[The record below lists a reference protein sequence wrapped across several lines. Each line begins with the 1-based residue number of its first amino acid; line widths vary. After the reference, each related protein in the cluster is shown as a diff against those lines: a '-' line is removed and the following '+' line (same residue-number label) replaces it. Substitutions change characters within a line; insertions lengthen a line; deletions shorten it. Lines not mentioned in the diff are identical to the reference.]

1 MPDVGPDL
9 VLAAPAGVPDV
20 AVAIG
25 SSPMP
30 TAELPFM
37 WAGNPWSLAG
47 PCVFNALMT
56 VITVGIYNFW
66 GRTEI
71 RRRLWAC
78 VRLDGEPLV
87 YHGTGLEMFKGFTA
101 AVLVVLLPI
110 FVLSTALVI
119 VFGQGS
125 QSWMMFQVG
134 LFVVVYPVLKAFA
147 TYRARRYRLART
159 SWRGIRGS
167 VSGSASEFA
176 FLSWATS
183 ILTPLTLGWILPW
196 RELYIQRFLTGDTML
211 GDRKLSLRASAGSL
225 YLRFALLWV
234 GTIALYFVVVA
245 GVVGIVAGQG
255 VRMMSPADWVKVPR
269 LIWIEL
275 AGVVLAA
282 GFVWSLIS
290 SFYYSS
296 LYNLTASTTVM
307 LLPGADRQGTPVRF
321 KLTTKGRHL
330 VWLFVTN
337 QLLTYASVFVLK
349 PVATARS
356 LRYFTQHLSVVGA
369 FDPATLKQNPNG
381 AIAEGEGLA
390 QAFDFDA
397 F

>member
-1 MPDVGPDL
+1 MPDVGPDP
-9 VLAAPAGVPDV
+9 VGAARPIGQDIAGVSTAGP
-20 AVAIG
+20 A
-25 SSPMP
+25 
-30 TAELPFM
+30 AELPFK
-37 WAGNPWSLAG
+37 WVGSPWSLAG
-47 PCVFNALMT
+47 PCVFNAFMT
-56 VITVGIYNFW
+56 LITMGIYNFW

-87 YHGTGLEMFKGFTA
+87 YHGTGFEMFKGFTA

-110 FVLSTALVI
+110 FLMSSALVI
-119 VFGQGS
+119 VFGQAS
-125 QSWMMFQVG
+125 QSWILFQVG

-183 ILTPLTLGWILPW
+183 ILTPMTLGWILPW
-196 RELYIQRFLTGDTML
+196 REIYIQRFLTGDTML

-225 YLRFALLWV
+225 YLRFGLLWV
-234 GTIALYFVVVA
+234 GTIALYFIVVA
-245 GVVGIVAGQG
+245 GGVWVLAGQG
-255 VRMMSPADWVKVPR
+255 VRMLSPADWVKVPR
-269 LIWIEL
+269 LVWAEL
-275 AGVVLAA
+275 AGVVLTAV
-282 GFVWSLIS
+282 FVWSLIS

-307 LLPGADRQGTPVRF
+307 LVPGADRQGTPVRF
-321 KLTTKGRHL
+321 KLATKGRHL

-337 QLLTYASVFVLK
+337 QLLTYGSAFVLK

-356 LRYFTQHLSVVGA
+356 VRYFTQHLSVVGA
-369 FDPATLKQNPNG
+369 FDPATLKQNPN
-381 AIAEGEGLA
+381 ATIAEGEGLA